1 MFEWDPAK
9 NATNRRKH
17 GISFE
22 EAIEIFDGPV
32 LSRADDIYG
41 ETRERSYGLIEDA
54 VVVCVVHTE
63 RGAARRIISARKAT
77 KKERE
82 EFHAC
87 LAKAIG

>member
-9 NATNRRKH
+9 NATNWRKH

-22 EAIEIFDGPV
+22 EVIEIFDGPV

-41 ETRERSYGLIEDA
+41 KTRERSYGLIKDV

>member
-1 MFEWDPAK
+1 MFEWNPAK

-41 ETRERSYGLIEDA
+41 EARERSYGLIKDV
-54 VVVCVVHTE
+54 VVVCVVHTA

-87 LAKAIG
+87 LTKAIG